1 MTANSK
7 QWRSH
12 VSVPPAPPT
21 QEQLKFSMKD
31 WAARRAAKG
40 KPLTAIG
47 AVKLGRRGGLG

>member
-1 MTANSK
+1 MIANSK
-7 QWRSH
+7 QWKSH

-21 QEQLKFSMKD
+21 REQLKFSMKD

-40 KPLTAIG
+40 KPLTAIA